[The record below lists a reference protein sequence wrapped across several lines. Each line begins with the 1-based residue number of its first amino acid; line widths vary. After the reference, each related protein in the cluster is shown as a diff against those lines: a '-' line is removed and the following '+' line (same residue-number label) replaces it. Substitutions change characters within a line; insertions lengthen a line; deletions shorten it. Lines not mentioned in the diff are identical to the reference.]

1 MDNKNVN
8 IEEIM
13 QNIRKEIK
21 EKGLSSDM
29 LSFEDVPYQK
39 PDAAVNGAGS
49 EEVKNS
55 LVYLNGHYNVQPY
68 KPLGGN
74 PLFVFIKKVL
84 RKLMK
89 FYIEPIVN
97 DQNNFNANVVRVLN
111 AQQNTP
117 APDTDELTKR
127 LEVLELNQKQL
138 TLRVAALQQENAAL
152 RSRIGKQG

>member
-1 MDNKNVN
+1 MDNKTIH

-13 QNIRKEIK
+13 QNIWKEIK

-117 APDTDELTKR
+117 APDTDELMKR

>member
-1 MDNKNVN
+1 MM
-8 IEEIM
+8 IFFTLT
-13 QNIRKEIK
+13 RK
-21 EKGLSSDM
+21 
-29 LSFEDVPYQK
+29 
-39 PDAAVNGAGS
+39 
-49 EEVKNS
+49 
-55 LVYLNGHYNVQPY
+55 
-68 KPLGGN
+68 
-74 PLFVFIKKVL
+74 L

-117 APDTDELTKR
+117 APDTDELMKR

>member
-1 MDNKNVN
+1 MDNKTIH

-21 EKGLSSDM
+21 EKGLSSEM

-117 APDTDELTKR
+117 APDIDELMKR